1 MTPSMPTPAIVRLPQ
16 PEFTGEVAV
25 EEALLTHDLR
35 SDRLQIEVTESA
47 VMADAARAADV
58 LSNLASRGVTVA
70 IDDFGTGYSSLTSL
84 ERLPLSRVKLDR
96 GVLAEVDSNPRA
108 ASIARSMIGLC
119 QGLGLQVTAEGVE
132 RATQLDFLAN
142 SGDVSVQGYLV
153 ARPMD
158 ADGILEAVGRMEP
171 RMRVLL
177 EAGERGRTD
186 ASLYDP
192 DGTVIPLRR
201 RPR

>member
-1 MTPSMPTPAIVRLPQ
+1 VETLRTLRLL
-16 PEFTGEVAV
+16 GVAT
-25 EEALLTHDLR
+25 AL
-35 SDRLQIEVTESA
+35 
-47 VMADAARAADV
+47 
-58 LSNLASRGVTVA
+58 
-70 IDDFGTGYSSLTSL
+70 DDFGTGYSSLTSL

-96 GVLAEVDSNPRA
+96 SVLAEVDSNPRA

-142 SGDVSVQGYLV
+142 SGEISVQGYLV

-171 RMRVLL
+171 LMRALL
-177 EAGERGRTD
+177 EAGERGRAD
-186 ASLYDP
+186 PSLYDP
-192 DGTVIPLRR
+192 DGTVTRLRR